1 MDVLFVGDSCMAL
14 VENRKESTTAG
25 RRVGDYVGAQLQS
38 LIDGNCGEVQSELLW
53 GKGLKEI
60 NDEVEHLL
68 ARRKSR
74 KKTNPVLLV
83 IGWSGNDVWGSR
95 GFVGNRWIDR
105 ASGSWSISQQ
115 QAGAE
120 LQRDRANAVFAECK
134 RLGDLARRAHARHSD
149 SSS

>member
-74 KKTNPVLLV
+74 
-83 IGWSGNDVWGSR
+83 
-95 GFVGNRWIDR
+95 
-105 ASGSWSISQQ
+105 
-115 QAGAE
+115 
-120 LQRDRANAVFAECK
+120 
-134 RLGDLARRAHARHSD
+134 
-149 SSS
+149 